1 MEKDIDK
8 ALAGIE
14 NAAKRALKVLS
25 DFVGHDV
32 TNADD
37 RGYALS
43 HVGLIVRDLQT
54 AKAEAAANAKYEGL
68 SEEEIAE
75 QKAAEREE
83 ELANLQAQTRAKL
96 EARYASLAVV
106 PVTDA
111 ETDGDEDAGGDVP
124 PTGLFV
130 NGAGGEP
137 ESDAE

>member
-25 DFVGHDV
+25 DFVGQDV

-43 HVGLIVRDLQT
+43 NVGLIVRDLQT

-68 SEEEIAE
+68 TEEEIAE
-75 QKAAEREE
+75 VKAAEREV
-83 ELANLQAQTRAKL
+83 ELENLQAETRAKL
-96 EARYASLAVV
+96 DARYAEMAVV
-106 PVTDA
+106 PVDEA
-111 ETDGDEDAGGDVP
+111 EAEPNAGAD
-124 PTGLFV
+124 
-130 NGAGGEP
+130 GAGE
-137 ESDAE
+137 EE